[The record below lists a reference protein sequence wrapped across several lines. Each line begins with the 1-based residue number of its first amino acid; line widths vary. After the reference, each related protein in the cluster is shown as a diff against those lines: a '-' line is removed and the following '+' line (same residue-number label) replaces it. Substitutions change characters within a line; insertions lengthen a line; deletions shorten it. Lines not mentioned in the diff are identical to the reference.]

1 MKAPRPS
8 RPGTS
13 GTPDMTGL
21 RTRRLSGSIAS
32 NVVGKGMNDDTVG
45 TFGASNEEQ
54 QVQAPQQQQAQNKRL
69 SVGAIGR
76 SASLRIKEGFGRKK

>member
-1 MKAPRPS
+1 
-8 RPGTS
+8 
-13 GTPDMTGL
+13 
-21 RTRRLSGSIAS
+21 
-32 NVVGKGMNDDTVG
+32 MNDDTVG